1 MKSFSVFV
9 LVCISS
15 VAAHSQSPSKPKLVV
30 GIVVDQMR
38 QEYVHR
44 FDSKFGKGGF
54 KRLTDE
60 GFMLR
65 NAHYNYVPTE
75 TGPGHASIY
84 TGTTPAIHG
93 IIANEWYDKDLK
105 KEVNCVNDDKQKT
118 IGSDS
123 RNGEVSPWRNLASTI
138 TDELKFATQ
147 RRAKVISVSIKD
159 RGAALPGG
167 HMADGAYWYD
177 LLTGDFITSTYYKA
191 ALPLWVDEFNKLKLA
206 DQYLNQEWKTLLPL
220 DQYKESGIDD
230 SPYET
235 RLKGK
240 EKATFPYNLKE
251 LRKTNKDF
259 ELLTR
264 TPFGNNILADFAKAA
279 IDAESLG
286 KDEITDFLA
295 VSFSSTDKIG
305 HDMGANSIEVEDTYI
320 RLDKTLEDFF
330 NTLDLKV
337 GKGNYTVFLTA
348 DHAVAEIPQYLKDQ
362 KMPGGYFKP
371 FEVEANLNEFLQKY
385 FPGKKIVERVSSE
398 QVYLNQD
405 VFNEDPKT
413 SGIDLLIATELIS
426 KYLLTVEGVAQV
438 FPESL
443 IRQSAF
449 DEQSIKGKVV
459 RGYHVKRCGD
469 IAFVL
474 EPGWVSWSVTWRG
487 TTGASHGSVYAYDT
501 HVPVIFYGWG
511 IKKGSSVD
519 FHTIT
524 DIAPTLSVLL
534 GIKFPSGCTGQPI
547 PELFNK

>member
-1 MKSFSVFV
+1 MKSFFLFALACTCSLTVY
-9 LVCISS
+9 
-15 VAAHSQSPSKPKLVV
+15 SQSPARPKLVV
-30 GIVVDQMR
+30 GIVIDQMR
-38 QEYVHR
+38 QEYVYR

-118 IGSDS
+118 LGSDS
-123 RNGEVSPWRNLASTI
+123 RNGEVSSWRNLASTI
-138 TDELKFATQ
+138 TDELKIATQ

-159 RGAALPGG
+159 RGAVLPGG

-177 LLTGDFITSTYYKA
+177 LLNGNFITSTYYKA
-191 ALPLWVDEFNKLKLA
+191 ALPVWVEEFNKLKLP

-235 RLKGK
+235 RFKGK
-240 EKATFPYNLKE
+240 EKSTFPYNLKE

-264 TPFGNNILADFAKAA
+264 TPFGNDILADFAEAA

-286 KDEITDFLA
+286 RDDVTDFLA

-305 HDMGANSIEVEDTYI
+305 HDMGPNSIEIEDTYI

-348 DHAVAEIPQYLKDQ
+348 DHAVSENPQYLKDQ

-371 FEVEANLNEFLQKY
+371 LEVETRLNEFLQKY

-398 QVYLNQD
+398 QVYLNQE
-405 VFNEDPKT
+405 VFNQDPKT

-426 KYLLTVEGVAQV
+426 KYLLTIDGIAQV
-438 FPESL
+438 FPEAIL
-443 IRQSAF
+443 RQSAF

-459 RGYHVKRCGD
+459 RGFHVKRCGD

-474 EPGWVSWSVTWRG
+474 EPGWMSWSTSTG
-487 TTGASHGSVYAYDT
+487 TTHGSAYSYDT
-501 HVPVIFYGWG
+501 HVPILFYGWG

-547 PELFNK
+547 PEIFNK